1 VSPFS
6 LNTHHLARQGEAD
19 LAEECYVEL
28 LEKKRAVHGAEHE
41 STLATMAALV
51 SLYQKVGAGGRLEG
65 CRRAALGRV
74 VIVSSCLALPCL
86 ALPCLAC
93 CSNR

>member
-1 VSPFS
+1 VSLFY
-6 LNTHHLARQGEAD
+6 LNTHYLARQGEAD

-51 SLYQKVGAGGRLEG
+51 SLYQKVGVKGRGRLEG
-65 CRRAALGRV
+65 CCHRL
-74 VIVSSCLALPCL
+74 ILPCFALP
-86 ALPCLAC
+86 C